1 MNEQHNV
8 NEEKEIFPLEEIK
21 QGLKTKGFQ
30 YVMTLGN
37 GSDGQVVKAKKLD
50 EKKEIEYAIK
60 ILPDTRNDEKAKYRK
75 RELDA
80 LKANKDSHEN
90 IVKYYEYW
98 TTSLNKRQ
106 FLFIGMQLCQLNLK
120 AFVYKNNMGDAE
132 IIKAQ
137 GPPRFYQHAFPQLL
151 KGLYFIHETMGWV
164 HRDLHPSNI
173 LIANPNPR
181 EISDITVKIADFG
194 CAREIRSIIDASP
207 PLTDASKMEK
217 LSPHVGNKLFRAPE
231 LDTEYYDYK
240 VDLYSAGIVLYFLS
254 RYLEDKNQW
263 KNEIEAL
270 RNGKRRSEDLFHK
283 DDKRLVSL
291 IQSLLQKQ
299 EKRPTAEEALKTAKK
314 LAETKEPVESQILV
328 ESKKPIDTNTGS
340 REPQIYVRK
349 YDERVAYRL
358 PRKEY
363 TLSSL
368 KAEIEKY
375 TGIKAESQILR
386 HSAPTPIPEAKL
398 VDIISDETFQNI
410 FNSANEGKK
419 SIGIDVLDSTVEV
432 PKRFLVKYDGE
443 VAWKRCSTKD
453 DTLSSLQAE
462 IEKCIGVKAESQLI
476 RQEIS
481 TKCRT
486 AELVDI
492 ISDENVQNMFDS
504 TDKETEQL
512 IHIIVLDTNREGKK
526 FRVKKEGELAWKRC
540 STKDNTLSSLQ
551 AEIERC
557 TGVKPELQAL
567 KYQTTVNNKDRNIGI
582 TDDQDVNIMFKGV
595 NHDIIVSKTLSPNKL
610 STNVGNREAKNFLIT
625 KAGES
630 GSKLCSI
637 EDETLSSLKAEIESC
652 TGVKAHLQSLHHQ
665 TTMNNRT
672 CFIAIMDDEYV
683 QTVFNAAEN
692 VDIIVSENILPQSEL
707 TFFIKKDGECGALD
721 QCFIKTDALNLS
733 SLKEAIESCIGVK
746 ADSQVL
752 CHKTYVGE
760 NQPINIKSDEDV
772 QNMFQSTEQIVVIVS
787 QEKDASFMFH

>member
-1 MNEQHNV
+1 MDNKK
-8 NEEKEIFPLEEIK
+8 KEIFSLEKIK
-21 QGLKTKGFQ
+21 PHLETKGFQ
-30 YVMTLGN
+30 CVVTVGN
-37 GSDGQVVKAKKLD
+37 GSDGRVVQAKKFH
-50 EKKEIEYAIK
+50 EKKKIEYAIK
-60 ILPDTRNDEKAKYRK
+60 ILLVDTKNDEKAKYRK
-75 RELDA
+75 RELEA
-80 LKANKDSHEN
+80 LKVNEDVHKN
-90 IVKYYEYW
+90 IVKYYDYW
-98 TTSLNKRQ
+98 NTSLDNCQ
-106 FLFIGMQLCQLNLK
+106 FLFIQMELCRLNLE
-120 AFVYKNNMGDAE
+120 AFVYKNGMGNAE
-132 IIKAQ
+132 IIKVQ
-137 GPPRFYQHAFPQLL
+137 GPPRFYQHAFPQVLE
-151 KGLYFIHETMGWV
+151 GLHFIHETMGWV

-173 LIANPNPR
+173 LIANPNPQA
-181 EISDITVKIADFG
+181 ISDIIVKIADFG
-194 CAREIRSIIDASP
+194 LAREIRSIFDASAS
-207 PLTDASKMEK
+207 LTDASKLET
-217 LSPHVGNKLFRAPE
+217 LSSHVGNKLFRAPE
-231 LDTEYYDYK
+231 LDTQDYDYK

-254 RYLEDKNQW
+254 RYLEGKEQW
-263 KNEIEAL
+263 NDEIKAL
-270 RNGKRRSEDLFHK
+270 RNGKRRSEDLFHQ
-283 DDKRLVSL
+283 DDKHLVSL
-291 IQSLLQKQ
+291 IQSLLQEQ

-368 KAEIEKY
+368 KAEIEKCI
-375 TGIKAESQILR
+375 GIKAESQILR
-386 HSAPTPIPEAKL
+386 HSTPIPLPEAEL
-398 VDIISDETFQNI
+398 VNIISDETFQNI
-410 FNSANEGKK
+410 FDSANKVKK
-419 SIGIDVLDSTVEV
+419 SIGINVLDSTVEV

-481 TKCRT
+481 TKYRT
-486 AELVDI
+486 ELVDI

-512 IHIIVLDTNREGKK
+512 IHIIVLDSNREGKK

-557 TGVKPELQAL
+557 TGVKPELQVL

-582 TDDQDVNIMFKGV
+582 TDDEEVKIMFKGV
-595 NHDIIVSKTLSPNKL
+595 DRDIIVSKTLSPNKL

-625 KAGES
+625 KSGES